1 MNPALT
7 CEECAYLQDE
17 RAGMWLDNGAP
28 LSAAMAASIEERC
41 HDHSQGELFAD
52 MDSLKERTAALIGH

>member
-7 CEECAYLQDE
+7 CEDCAYLQDE

-28 LSAAMAASIEERC
+28 LDVACREATDERC
-41 HDHSQGELFAD
+41 HDHAQGELFTD
-52 MDSLKERTAALIGH
+52 FESLKKHTAALVG

>member
-7 CEECAYLQDE
+7 CEDCAYLQDE

-28 LSAAMAASIEERC
+28 LDVACREATDERC
-41 HDHSQGELFAD
+41 HDHAQGELFTEFE
-52 MDSLKERTAALIGH
+52 SLKKRTAALVG